1 MNVGDAMKTDIET
14 IQAKST
20 FLEAAS
26 VFSQS
31 HASDLMV
38 VDEEQKFL
46 GVLSEGDLIRRALPD
61 FQEMLSQG
69 QGMSGGLDAFLE
81 RGQEMAD
88 ESIDTLV
95 IHAPISMTS
104 NMPLIK
110 AATVMTAKQIR
121 RLPVVDDGQLV
132 GVISR
137 SDVCWALLTGN
148 KTPGRGDSG
157 AGG

>member
-26 VFSQS
+26 IFSQS

-148 KTPGRGDSG
+148 KTPGRNDSG